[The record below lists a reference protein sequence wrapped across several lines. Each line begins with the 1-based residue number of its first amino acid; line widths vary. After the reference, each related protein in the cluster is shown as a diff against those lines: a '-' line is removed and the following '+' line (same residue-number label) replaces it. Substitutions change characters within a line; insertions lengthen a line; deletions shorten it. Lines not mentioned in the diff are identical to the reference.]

1 MFKRILNQGELR
13 RLLSELVPAM
23 VISTIPALLIWL
35 DTTVFGRD
43 CRETGI
49 VEIAQSGC
57 LLIILIL
64 MVMLATGISHR
75 RGGYAL
81 IAGFFATMLIR
92 EQNGILDHVVH
103 GSWLGPALIVTC
115 AALFFAWRNRQTIL
129 PTFLHVRNN
138 HHFPALSLGLFLLL
152 GFSRVFRHKSIW
164 VTVCD
169 SANFR
174 AAKHI
179 AEEGAELM
187 AYAILLYWAV
197 TYFIDLT
204 KEARNENR
212 CL

>member
-1 MFKRILNQGELR
+1 MQILK
-13 RLLSELVPAM
+13 RLLSGLVSAAVICTVPA
-23 VISTIPALLIWL
+23 ILIVL
-35 DTTVFGRD
+35 DTAMFGLD

-49 VEIAQSGC
+49 VEIAQSLC
-57 LLIILIL
+57 LFVIAAL
-64 MVMLATGISHR
+64 MSIAAARIGTM
-75 RGGYAL
+75 RGGLVL

-92 EQNGILDHVVH
+92 EQDGILDNVLH
-103 GSWLGPALIVTC
+103 GSWLLPALLVTVVS
-115 AALFFAWRNRQTIL
+115 LIFAWRDRTSVL

-152 GFSRVFRHKSIW
+152 GFSRVFGHKSIW

-174 AAKHI
+174 AAKHV

-197 TYFIDLT
+197 AYFIDLT
-204 KEARNENR
+204 KEARNEDR
-212 CL
+212 RL